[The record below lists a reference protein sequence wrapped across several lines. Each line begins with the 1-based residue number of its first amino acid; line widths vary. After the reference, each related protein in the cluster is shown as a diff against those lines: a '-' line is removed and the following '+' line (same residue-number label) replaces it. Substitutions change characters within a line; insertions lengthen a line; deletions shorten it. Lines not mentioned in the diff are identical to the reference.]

1 MRTLRVAVLSTDLF
15 SIFRIM
21 KKLSPIEMMI
31 DAACGVNDEPKLRKL
46 TDEEKEMCNQ
56 LGRDVLEDLR
66 YAYPDVVKTRPTTW
80 PLHLRNTISIKAEA
94 MLREYLENAKS
105 THDA

>member
-1 MRTLRVAVLSTDLF
+1 
-15 SIFRIM
+15 
-21 KKLSPIEMMI
+21 MMI
-31 DAACGVNDEPKLRKL
+31 DAACGYDPDATPPPRKL

-56 LGRDVLEDLR
+56 LGRDVLSDLR

-94 MLREYLENAKS
+94 MLREYLENDPAPAPA
-105 THDA
+105 TQPPTV